1 MRAVIQRVTR
11 ACVFIGGEKTAE
23 IGSGLVALI
32 AVGRRDGE
40 KDIDYLVDKIANMRI
55 FEREGKFDLSVLDV
69 GGEVLAVS
77 NFTLYGDVRKGRRPS
92 FTEAL
97 PPVEAEY
104 IYDRFVSKLSRLVP
118 VKTGRF
124 QDRMEV
130 ELVNDGP
137 VTIFVDSEKQL

>member
-1 MRAVIQRVTR
+1 MRAVVQRVLR
-11 ACVFIGGEKTAE
+11 ACVFIEGERIAE
-23 IGSGLVALI
+23 IGPGLVAFI
-32 AVGRRDGE
+32 AIGRRDGD
-40 KDIDYLVDKIANMRI
+40 KDIDYLVDKVANMRI
-55 FEREGKFDLSVLDV
+55 FEREGRFDLSVLDV

-97 PPVEAEY
+97 PPVEAEAL
-104 IYDRFVSKLSRLVP
+104 YDRFVSKLSRLVP

-124 QDRMEV
+124 QARMEV

-137 VTIFVDSEKQL
+137 VTIFVDSEERR